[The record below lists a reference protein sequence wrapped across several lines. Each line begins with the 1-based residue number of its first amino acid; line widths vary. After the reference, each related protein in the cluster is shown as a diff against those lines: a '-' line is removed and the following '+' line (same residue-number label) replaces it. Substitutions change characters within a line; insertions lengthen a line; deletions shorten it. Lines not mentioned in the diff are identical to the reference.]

1 MTYEVI
7 RTIGG
12 RRYRYSQETYR
23 ESGKVRTRNVYLGPV
38 DGGVRRRRGVTGFLQ
53 DLVRKK
59 ERDDIGETE
68 IQARERVAGEDRER
82 ARHSRSNDLLT
93 APTISLDAIG
103 EIAASQSSSEASAPN
118 EDASDGPSNAP

>member
-7 RTIGG
+7 KTIGG

-23 ESGKVRTRNVYLGPV
+23 EGGKVRTRNVYLGPV

-68 IQARERVAGEDRER
+68 TQARERVAAEDRDR
-82 ARHSRSNDLLT
+82 ARHARTSDLLS
-93 APTISLDAIG
+93 ASTISLGAID
-103 EIAASQSSSEASAPN
+103 
-118 EDASDGPSNAP
+118 EDRKSVV